1 MGCSTA
7 ARTSN
12 FRYEILGTFST
23 LADLLRVSVLC
34 PGSSPLSRI
43 SPAAS
48 SQGSYRHAR
57 ETSAPLPTR
66 TEDSTRLYNLWT
78 RATVSDR
85 PTVARHVRTRL
96 LQVIPERPRRAP
108 RQAILGPHSRC
119 AAISCARRLH
129 AAPPPT
135 SAPPTAPNPKVHRRQ
150 RSLCL
155 IDFDHYGDAQ
165 AHEAFDAHNPPLGYR
180 PRQNI
185 RLRSQAAVCDKG
197 LIISSQD
204 QDPVQEKARD
214 GFKDVAGSNR
224 R

>member
-1 MGCSTA
+1 MSELAFCKSFLSA
-7 ARTSN
+7 LDARPVKLSSDH
-12 FRYEILGTFST
+12 I
-23 LADLLRVSVLC
+23 ADARQYPAQGAVRSVL
-34 PGSSPLSRI
+34 
-43 SPAAS
+43 
-48 SQGSYRHAR
+48 SYAHK
-57 ETSAPLPTR
+57 TPT
-66 TEDSTRLYNLWT
+66 EC
-78 RATVSDR
+78 
-85 PTVARHVRTRL
+85 
-96 LQVIPERPRRAP
+96 I
-108 RQAILGPHSRC
+108 AIV
-119 AAISCARRLH
+119 H